1 MKPVLRQKRV
11 FSTKPFL
18 WQKRVFGRI
27 AAWTC
32 NNWHDPCN
40 TIYAENH
47 AYDHNKIVNI
57 ELNSKYFNVA
67 ESACLQCMSSASDWS
82 NSTCQPFLT
91 SNWHF
96 WQMVQMSAQCLLCK
110 TEKAQISGQMQ
121 IICTGWHLWLR
132 LPLSMLGTREVP
144 KERMEKLDNITELLN
159 VFPLKMLATRKVLEE
174 RMGKLDKITESN
186 AGISICP
193 FPVSWGTTKN

>member
-1 MKPVLRQKRV
+1 MSAWKSAPNKPKKARICNETRFV
-11 FSTKPFL
+11 TKARILNKTLFVT
-18 WQKRVFGRI
+18 KTRICRI

-121 IICTGWHLWLR
+121 IICTGWQHCRQYGGQMGGVRWVWEQNNM
-132 LPLSMLGTREVP
+132 PGGPSFQVH
-144 KERMEKLDNITELLN
+144 K
-159 VFPLKMLATRKVLEE
+159 FP
-174 RMGKLDKITESN
+174 GGPS
-186 AGISICP
+186 S
-193 FPVSWGTTKN
+193 

>member
-1 MKPVLRQKRV
+1 MSSIFQGASVHMICIADIRIHKNIIKVSRGLTRDSWCTRG
-11 FSTKPFL
+11 TKT
-18 WQKRVFGRI
+18 RICRI

-32 NNWHDPCN
+32 NNWHDPCI

-121 IICTGWHLWLR
+121 IICTGWQNCWWGLT
-132 LPLSMLGTREVP
+132 LSWNTI
-144 KERMEKLDNITELLN
+144 D
-159 VFPLKMLATRKVLEE
+159 
-174 RMGKLDKITESN
+174 
-186 AGISICP
+186 
-193 FPVSWGTTKN
+193 

>member
-1 MKPVLRQKRV
+1 M
-11 FSTKPFL
+11 TKT
-18 WQKRVFGRI
+18 RICRI

-121 IICTGWHLWLR
+121 IICTGWHLCYVRSLHG
-132 LPLSMLGTREVP
+132 PCQQIVS
-144 KERMEKLDNITELLN
+144 
-159 VFPLKMLATRKVLEE
+159 
-174 RMGKLDKITESN
+174 
-186 AGISICP
+186 ISIFVWLFNLSSLIRAYVRHLDLVEWNALII
-193 FPVSWGTTKN
+193 FPSAIHV

>member
-1 MKPVLRQKRV
+1 M
-11 FSTKPFL
+11 TKT
-18 WQKRVFGRI
+18 RICRI

-121 IICTGWHLWLR
+121 IICTGWHLCFGGQELNIFCNI
-132 LPLSMLGTREVP
+132 LPGIKRFLEQEGGYFGSCSS
-144 KERMEKLDNITELLN
+144 
-159 VFPLKMLATRKVLEE
+159 VFFHNYSLE
-174 RMGKLDKITESN
+174 N
-186 AGISICP
+186 
-193 FPVSWGTTKN
+193 

>member
-1 MKPVLRQKRV
+1 M
-11 FSTKPFL
+11 TKT
-18 WQKRVFGRI
+18 RICRI

-121 IICTGWHLWLR
+121 IICTGWHLWMAGVKTALNHVFLLVIMWFEVLKSFDDESLPQTKRAIVTCFWPSINPFLR
-132 LPLSMLGTREVP
+132 PPYSQLKHGKGQNCFKPTWFMSMEDACSTDP
-144 KERMEKLDNITELLN
+144 
-159 VFPLKMLATRKVLEE
+159 
-174 RMGKLDKITESN
+174 
-186 AGISICP
+186 
-193 FPVSWGTTKN
+193 